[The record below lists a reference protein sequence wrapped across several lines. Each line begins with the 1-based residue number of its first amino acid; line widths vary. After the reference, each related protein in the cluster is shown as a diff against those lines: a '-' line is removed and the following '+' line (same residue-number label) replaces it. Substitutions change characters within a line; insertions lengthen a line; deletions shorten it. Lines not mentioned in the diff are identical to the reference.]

1 MEIIPFPY
9 HLAAICGLVIL
20 AAHRRNLFPFVLV
33 TMYAAVFYLIDLS
46 FKYEMALST
55 QLVISGTLAALL
67 FMFAIESKRREFIK
81 RFCFVMILSILNS
94 IFIYAL
100 SPIEAGVYYLAAQYS
115 TAFISFSL
123 SIAEFYIL
131 TRIIYGTSRGEPII
145 STLGVNILA
154 VLSHFQYDCK
164 ALPASVWQKRAKVIG
179 RQKRQG

>member
-1 MEIIPFPY
+1 MEIISFQY
-9 HLAAICGLVIL
+9 HIVALCILVAL

-33 TMYAAVFYLIDLS
+33 FMYAAFFYLVNMS
-46 FKYEMALST
+46 FEYDASITT
-55 QLVISGTLAALL
+55 QMILQSTLAAML
-67 FMFAIESKRREFIK
+67 FEIAIQSKRTRYIK
-81 RFCFVMILSILNS
+81 RFCSLMILSILNN
-94 IFIYAL
+94 ILIYAL
-100 SPIEAGVYYLAAQYS
+100 NPIEAGVYYEIAQYS

-123 SIAEFYIL
+123 SIAEFYYL

-154 VLSHFQYDCK
+154 VLSHFQHDYK